1 MDEQVDLS
9 VHEAAAMFEERM
21 EQVSTPAD
29 DKPAAPEAEETAPE
43 AQAEEQAEG
52 EESAEETAE
61 EKTEDEETKEP
72 EDAKLYTVKVAG
84 EEVQV
89 TLEELLNGF
98 SRTADYT
105 RKTQAV
111 SELQKQTEARE
122 QALEAQRQA
131 MDVERQRYQQVL
143 SRADEL
149 LKDDA
154 ELTVDMAKVEA
165 GDQAEKDKYIR
176 RTRALEKRQVISRE
190 QEQIAQRRQQ
200 EQAQQRAKA
209 LEGVQRAL
217 TDPEKGLP
225 GWHEEAKMNADI
237 DKMERHLEA
246 LGFKPEA
253 LQHLSLIEGFVR
265 MAHDSM
271 VLKQMKASPPKLEK
285 KPATPP
291 MKAGAKD
298 AQVSAKNKTLGTVQK
313 RFSESGGVEDLAA
326 LFEARALSR

>member
-1 MDEQVDLS
+1 MDEQIDLS
-9 VHEAAAMFEERM
+9 VHEAAAMFEQRM
-21 EQVSTPAD
+21 EQSTPAD
-29 DKPAAPEAEETAPE
+29 DEPAAPEAEETAPE
-43 AQAEEQAEG
+43 AQAEEQAED

-98 SRTADYT
+98 SRTADYQ

-111 SELQKQTEARE
+111 GEERKAVRAKE
-122 QALEAQRQA
+122 QALEAQRLEL
-131 MDVERQRYQQVL
+131 DVERQRYQQVL
-143 SRADEL
+143 TRADEL

-209 LEGVQRAL
+209 LESVQRAL
-217 TDPEKGLP
+217 TDPEAGLP
-225 GWHEEAKMNADI
+225 GWHEETKMNADI
-237 DKMERHLEA
+237 DKMERHLES

-271 VLKQMKASPPKLEK
+271 VLKQMKATPPKLEK

-291 MKAGAKD
+291 MQAGAKNS
-298 AQVSAKNKTLGTVQK
+298 QVSAKTKTLETARK
-313 RFSESGGVEDLAA
+313 RFNESGSAEDLAE
-326 LFEARALSR
+326 LLEARALSR